1 MSEYVINV
9 DLARVT
15 FPSLDKPGETD
26 LRVLGWGDTVEI
38 ADPAQD
44 ITDAGVRIT
53 RTVFKSAPDGSV
65 ENHKITG
72 TIKAGKGIKGRDI
85 VVEKAKSKVLKIDF
99 VDVQQG
105 DGSVIETP
113 EGKIILIDGGDNQ
126 LFARYLAN
134 RFRDS
139 SDENPRFID
148 CVLITHG
155 DADHF
160 SGLSE
165 IRDSESLHARKSL
178 FLCPERV
185 YHSGLV
191 KRPGMN
197 ADGTD
202 RKDEQMLGKTEL
214 LHDPGT
220 GEDVLVI
227 TGLEEDLRTV
237 ADSEM
242 NGPFKTWK
250 DDVIAYADRL
260 KKRKGADKDINYR
273 RLEKGSTGAFDF
285 ITNDGKPGSRDK
297 DIKVD
302 VLAPILTELEGKR
315 GLKFLHTPP
324 KGPRTSKE
332 FLSVEDE
339 EFGKSFSA
347 SHTINGHSIVF
358 RLRYGGFTFLFSGDL
373 NDEAERILTKA
384 HNRNELNLQSEV
396 FKVPHH
402 GSHDFSGAFIQA
414 VAPVISVISSGDESA
429 RKEFVH
435 PRATIVGALGKSS
448 RVDEPIIF
456 ITELVAFFQIEGWF
470 RKEYHELT
478 EAGKEAK
485 RKGVKVVDP
494 GDHDFF
500 AFSRAAFGL
509 VMVRTDGER
518 LLVYTNSALE
528 KMKEAYVFE
537 MDEFGKPQPA
547 ELRQV

>member
-1 MSEYVINV
+1 MPEYIINV

-15 FPSLDKPGETD
+15 FPSLNKPGATD

-38 ADPAQD
+38 VDPVQD
-44 ITDAGVRIT
+44 ITDDGVTIT
-53 RTVFKSAPDGSV
+53 RTVFTSAPDGSV
-65 ENHKITG
+65 ENRSITG
-72 TIKAGKGIKGRDI
+72 RIKAANGFKGKDI
-85 VVEKAKSKVLKIDF
+85 VVEKSKSKVLKIDF

-139 SDENPRFID
+139 SDAKPRGID
-148 CVLITHG
+148 CILITHG

-160 SGLSE
+160 AALSE
-165 IRDSESLHARKSL
+165 VRDSERLNSRKSL

-185 YHSGLV
+185 YHNGLV
-191 KRPGMN
+191 KRSGKK
-197 ADGTD
+197 ADGTN
-202 RKDEQMLGKTEL
+202 RKDEEMLGKTEL
-214 LHDPGT
+214 LHDPAA

-227 TGLEEDLRTV
+227 TGLEDDLRTV
-237 ADSEM
+237 DDSEM
-242 NGPFKTWK
+242 NDPFQTWK
-250 DDVIAYADRL
+250 HDVIAYAERL
-260 KKRKGADKDINYR
+260 KKTKGADKDIEYR
-273 RLEKGSTGAFDF
+273 RLEKGSNNAFDF
-285 ITNDGKPGSRDK
+285 ISNDGNPASRDK

-339 EFGKSFSA
+339 EFGKGFSA

-384 HNRNELNLQSEV
+384 HNRNEINLQSEV

-402 GSHDFSGAFIQA
+402 GSHDFSGAFVQA

-435 PRATIVGALGKSS
+435 PRATIVGALGRYS

-470 RKEYHELT
+470 RKEFHELT
-478 EAGKEAK
+478 QAGKDAK
-485 RKGVKVVDP
+485 KTGVKVVDP
-494 GDHDFF
+494 DAHDFF

-528 KMKEAYVFE
+528 KMKEAYVFKI
-537 MDEFGKPQPA
+537 DEFGKPGPA
-547 ELRQV
+547 GLRQV